1 MLKKTKNV
9 NLILMLFVITIFQL
23 TCLFT
28 LVSKAADEHKMGIIL
43 TFGIYIL
50 VEYIYFIG
58 TRLVLKRKGFEVELI
73 AFLLTSIGL
82 SITASVYPDKALKQL
97 VAVLIGI
104 FGFIF
109 LQRLLRD
116 LKRVSF
122 LRVPAAI
129 GAVGLLA
136 FTLVFASFTNG
147 AKNWLYIGGISIQPS
162 ELVKVVF
169 IFVGA
174 ASLEKL
180 QSNKSL
186 TKFIIFAFACV
197 GALFLMYDF
206 GTALIFFFTF
216 IVISFMRS
224 GDIRTLVL
232 VCTVALMGGLIVLM
246 FRPYVA
252 NRFAAF
258 GHVWEY
264 FDTSGYQQTRTMI
277 YSASGGLFGVGLGNG
292 ELRDIFAATEDLVF
306 GVVCEEFGMIMAG
319 AILLSYVA
327 LLVYSIRHSK
337 YARSSFYA
345 ICACAASS
353 LMLFQA
359 SLNVFG
365 VNDILPLTGVTLPF
379 ISRGGSSMISSW
391 ALFALIK
398 SVNFNIGDI
407 TPYRRKKNKSKHKGV
422 VV

>member
-1 MLKKTKNV
+1 MLKRTKNV
-9 NLILMLFVITIFQL
+9 SLVIMLFVITLFQI

-28 LVSKAADEHKMGIIL
+28 LVSKASSEHKLGIIL

-58 TRLVLKRKGFEVELI
+58 TRLILKRKGFEVELI

-104 FGFIF
+104 FGFVF
-109 LQRLLRD
+109 LQWLLRD
-116 LKRVSF
+116 LKRVSI

-147 AKNWLYIGGISIQPS
+147 AKNWLYIGGVSIQPS

-174 ASLEKL
+174 ATLEKL

-224 GDIRTLVL
+224 GDVRTLVL

-252 NRFAAF
+252 NRFAAY

-292 ELRDIFAATEDLVF
+292 KLRDIFAATEDLVF

-327 LLVYSIRHSK
+327 LLVYSIHHSK

-379 ISRGGSSMISSW
+379 ISRGGSSIICCWMLL
-391 ALFALIK
+391 AFIK
-398 SVNFNIGDI
+398 AVDRS
-407 TPYRRKKNKSKHKGV
+407 TYRYGGV
-422 VV
+422 RQ

>member
-1 MLKKTKNV
+1 MKVGDIMLKKTKNV
-9 NLILMLFVITIFQL
+9 NLVIMLFVITLFQL

-28 LVSKAADEHKMGIIL
+28 LISKSAEEYRTSIIL

-50 VEYIYFIG
+50 VEYAYFIG
-58 TRLVLKRKGFEVELI
+58 TRLILKRKGFEVELI

-82 SITASVYPDKALKQL
+82 SITASVYPDKAIKQL
-97 VAVLIGI
+97 AAALIGI
-104 FGFIF
+104 AGFIF
-109 LQRLLRD
+109 LQWLLRD
-116 LKRVSF
+116 LKRVMA
-122 LRVPAAI
+122 LRIPAAI
-129 GAVGLLA
+129 IGVAILM
-136 FTLVFASFTNG
+136 FTLAFASFTNG

-162 ELVKVVF
+162 EIVKAIF

-174 ASLEKL
+174 ATLEKL

-186 TKFIIFAFACV
+186 TKYIIFAFACV
-197 GALFLMYDF
+197 GSLFLMSDF

-224 GDIRTLVL
+224 GDIRTLFL
-232 VCTVALMGGLIVLM
+232 VCTVVLMGGLLVLM

-252 NRFAAF
+252 NRFAAY

-292 ELRDIFAATEDLVF
+292 KLRDIFAATEDLVF

-327 LLVYSIRHSK
+327 LLIYSIRHSK

-345 ICACAASS
+345 IAACAAAA

-359 SLNVFG
+359 ALNVFG
-365 VNDILPLTGVTLPF
+365 VNDILPMTGVTLPF
-379 ISRGGSSMISSW
+379 ISRGGSSVIACW
-391 ALFALIK
+391 LLLAFIK
-398 SVNFNIGDI
+398 AVDRS
-407 TPYRRKKNKSKHKGV
+407 TYRFGGV
-422 VV
+422 RQ

>member
-9 NLILMLFVITIFQL
+9 NLILMLFVITLFQL

-28 LVSKAADEHKMGIIL
+28 LVSKASSEHKTGIIL

-58 TRLVLKRKGFEVELI
+58 ARLLLKRKGFEVELI

-82 SITASVYPDKALKQL
+82 SITTSVYPDKALKQL

-104 FGFIF
+104 GGFIF
-109 LQRLLRD
+109 LQWLLRD
-116 LKRVSF
+116 LKRVSV
-122 LRVPAAI
+122 LRIPVGIAAI
-129 GAVGLLA
+129 GLLA
-136 FTLVFASFTNG
+136 FTLVFATVTNG
-147 AKNWLYIGGISIQPS
+147 AKNWLYIGGFSIQPS
-162 ELVKVVF
+162 ELVKVAF

-252 NRFAAF
+252 NRFAAY

-306 GVVCEEFGMIMAG
+306 GVVCEEFGIIMAG

-379 ISRGGSSMISSW
+379 ISRGGSSVICCWMLL
-391 ALFALIK
+391 AFIK
-398 SVNFNIGDI
+398 AVDRS
-407 TPYRRKKNKSKHKGV
+407 TYRYGGV
-422 VV
+422 RQ

>member
-1 MLKKTKNV
+1 MQQSRVRNV
-9 NLILMLFVITIFQL
+9 NPYIMLFIITLFQL
-23 TCLFT
+23 ICVFT
-28 LVSKAADEHKMGIIL
+28 LITSSAEEYRTQIL
-43 TFGIYIL
+43 ITFGVYIL
-50 VEYIYFIG
+50 VEYAYFIG
-58 TRLVLKRKGFEVELI
+58 ARLILKRYGFEVELI

-82 SITASVYPDKALKQL
+82 SITCSVYPDKAIKQL

-104 FGFIF
+104 AGFVA
-109 LQRLLRD
+109 LQWIMRD
-116 LKRVSF
+116 LKFCISMRIPV
-122 LRVPAAI
+122 
-129 GAVGLLA
+129 AVVAVALLA
-136 FTLVFASFTNG
+136 FTIVFAKVTNG
-147 AKNWLYIGGISIQPS
+147 AKNWIYIGGMSIQPS
-162 ELVKVVF
+162 ELVKVAF

-174 ASLEKL
+174 ATLERL

-186 TKFIIFAFACV
+186 TKFILFAFACV

-216 IVISFMRS
+216 VVISFMRS
-224 GDIRTLVL
+224 GDIRTIVL
-232 VCTVALMGGLIVLM
+232 VCTVALMGGLLVLM

-252 NRFAAF
+252 NRFAAY

-264 FDTSGYQQTRTMI
+264 FDSSGYQQTRTMI

-292 ELRDIFAATEDLVF
+292 KLREIFAATEDLVF

-359 SLNVFG
+359 ALNVFG

-379 ISRGGSSMISSW
+379 ISRGGSSVISCW
-391 ALFALIK
+391 MLLAFIK
-398 SVNFNIGDI
+398 AVDRSTYKYG
-407 TPYRRKKNKSKHKGV
+407 GV
-422 VV
+422 RQ

>member
-9 NLILMLFVITIFQL
+9 NLVIMLFVITLFQL

-28 LVSKAADEHKMGIIL
+28 LISKSAEEFKTSIII
-43 TFGIYIL
+43 TFGIYIF
-50 VEYIYFIG
+50 VEYIYFIVAG
-58 TRLVLKRKGFEVELI
+58 IGLKRKGFEVELI

-82 SITASVYPDKALKQL
+82 SITASVYPDKAIKQL
-97 VAVLIGI
+97 VAVLMGIG
-104 FGFIF
+104 GFIF
-109 LQRLLRD
+109 LQWLLRD
-116 LKRVSF
+116 LKRVMA
-122 LRVPAAI
+122 LRIPAAI
-129 GAVGLLA
+129 LGVGALVFTLA
-136 FTLVFASFTNG
+136 FATFTNG
-147 AKNWLYIGGISIQPS
+147 AKNWLYIGGFSIQPS
-162 ELVKVVF
+162 EIVKAIF

-174 ASLEKL
+174 ATLEKL

-186 TKFIIFAFACV
+186 TKYIIFAFACV
-197 GALFLMYDF
+197 GCLFLMSDF

-224 GDIRTLVL
+224 GDIRTLFL
-232 VCTVALMGGLIVLM
+232 VCTIVLMGGLLVLM

-252 NRFAAF
+252 NRFAAY

-292 ELRDIFAATEDLVF
+292 KLRDIFAATEDLVF

-345 ICACAASS
+345 IAACAAAA

-359 SLNVFG
+359 ALNVFG
-365 VNDILPLTGVTLPF
+365 VNDILPMTGVTLPF
-379 ISRGGSSMISSW
+379 ISRGGSSVIACW
-391 ALFALIK
+391 LLLAFIK
-398 SVNFNIGDI
+398 AVDRS
-407 TPYRRKKNKSKHKGV
+407 TYRFGGV
-422 VV
+422 RQ

>member
-1 MLKKTKNV
+1 MLKRTKNV
-9 NLILMLFVITIFQL
+9 SLVIMLFVITLFQI

-28 LVSKAADEHKMGIIL
+28 LVSKASSEHKLGIIL

-58 TRLVLKRKGFEVELI
+58 TRLILKRKGFEVELI

-104 FGFIF
+104 FGFVF
-109 LQRLLRD
+109 LQWLLRD
-116 LKRVSF
+116 LKRVSL

-147 AKNWLYIGGISIQPS
+147 AKNWLYIGGVSIQPS

-174 ASLEKL
+174 ATLEKL

-252 NRFAAF
+252 NRFAAY

-292 ELRDIFAATEDLVF
+292 KLRDIFAATEDLVF

-379 ISRGGSSMISSW
+379 ISRGGSSIICCWMLL
-391 ALFALIK
+391 AFIK
-398 SVNFNIGDI
+398 AVDRS
-407 TPYRRKKNKSKHKGV
+407 TYRYGGV
-422 VV
+422 RQ

>member
-9 NLILMLFVITIFQL
+9 NLILMLFVITLFQL

-28 LVSKAADEHKMGIIL
+28 LISKASSEHKMGIIL

-50 VEYIYFIG
+50 VEYTYFIG
-58 TRLVLKRKGFEVELI
+58 ARLLLKRKGFEVELI

-82 SITASVYPDKALKQL
+82 SITTSVYPDKALKQL

-104 FGFIF
+104 FGFVF
-109 LQRLLRD
+109 LQWLLRD

-122 LRVPAAI
+122 LRIPVAI

-136 FTLVFASFTNG
+136 FTLVFANFTNG
-147 AKNWLYIGGISIQPS
+147 AKNWLYIGGLSIQPS
-162 ELVKVVF
+162 ELVKVAF

-174 ASLEKL
+174 ATLEKL

-252 NRFAAF
+252 NRFAAY

-264 FDTSGYQQTRTMI
+264 FDTTGYQQTRTMI

-379 ISRGGSSMISSW
+379 ISRGGSSVICCWMLL
-391 ALFALIK
+391 AFIK
-398 SVNFNIGDI
+398 AVDRS
-407 TPYRRKKNKSKHKGV
+407 TYRYGGV
-422 VV
+422 RQ

>member
-1 MLKKTKNV
+1 MLKRTKNV
-9 NLILMLFVITIFQL
+9 SLVIMLFVITLFQI

-28 LVSKAADEHKMGIIL
+28 LVSKASSEHKLGIIL

-50 VEYIYFIG
+50 VEYVYFIG
-58 TRLVLKRKGFEVELI
+58 TRLILKRKGFEVELI

-97 VAVLIGI
+97 VAVLIGV
-104 FGFIF
+104 FGFVF
-109 LQRLLRD
+109 LQWLLRD
-116 LKRVSF
+116 LKRVSL

-147 AKNWLYIGGISIQPS
+147 AKNWLYIGGVSIQPS

-174 ASLEKL
+174 ATLEKL

-224 GDIRTLVL
+224 GDVRTLVL

-252 NRFAAF
+252 NRFAAY

-292 ELRDIFAATEDLVF
+292 KLRDIFAATEDLVF

-379 ISRGGSSMISSW
+379 ISRGGSSIICCWMLL
-391 ALFALIK
+391 AFIK
-398 SVNFNIGDI
+398 AVDRS
-407 TPYRRKKNKSKHKGV
+407 TYRYGGV
-422 VV
+422 RQ

>member
-9 NLILMLFVITIFQL
+9 NLVIMLFVITLFQL

-28 LVSKAADEHKMGIIL
+28 LVSKASSEHKTGIIL

-58 TRLVLKRKGFEVELI
+58 ARLLLKRKGFEVELI

-82 SITASVYPDKALKQL
+82 SITTSVYPDKALKQL

-104 FGFIF
+104 LGFVF
-109 LQRLLRD
+109 LQWLLRD

-122 LRVPAAI
+122 LRIPAAI

-162 ELVKVVF
+162 ELVKVAF

-206 GTALIFFFTF
+206 GAALIFYFTF

-224 GDIRTLVL
+224 ESNWVL
-232 VCTVALMGGLIVLM
+232 DA
-246 FRPYVA
+246 
-252 NRFAAF
+252 
-258 GHVWEY
+258 
-264 FDTSGYQQTRTMI
+264 MI
-277 YSASGGLFGVGLGNG
+277 HWGSPN
-292 ELRDIFAATEDLVF
+292 T
-306 GVVCEEFGMIMAG
+306 
-319 AILLSYVA
+319 
-327 LLVYSIRHSK
+327 K
-337 YARSSFYA
+337 Y
-345 ICACAASS
+345 I
-353 LMLFQA
+353 
-359 SLNVFG
+359 
-365 VNDILPLTGVTLPF
+365 I
-379 ISRGGSSMISSW
+379 
-391 ALFALIK
+391 
-398 SVNFNIGDI
+398 
-407 TPYRRKKNKSKHKGV
+407 
-422 VV
+422 

>member
-1 MLKKTKNV
+1 MLKRTKNV
-9 NLILMLFVITIFQL
+9 SLVIMLFVITLFQI

-28 LVSKAADEHKMGIIL
+28 LVSKASSEHKLGIIL

-58 TRLVLKRKGFEVELI
+58 TRLILKRKGFEVELI

-104 FGFIF
+104 FGFVF
-109 LQRLLRD
+109 LQWLLRD
-116 LKRVSF
+116 LKRVSL

-129 GAVGLLA
+129 GAVGLLV

-147 AKNWLYIGGISIQPS
+147 AKNWLYIGGVSIQPS

-174 ASLEKL
+174 ATLEKL

-224 GDIRTLVL
+224 GDVRTLVL

-252 NRFAAF
+252 NRFAAY

-292 ELRDIFAATEDLVF
+292 KLRDIFAATEDLVF

-379 ISRGGSSMISSW
+379 ISRGGSSIICCWMLL
-391 ALFALIK
+391 AFIK
-398 SVNFNIGDI
+398 AVDRS
-407 TPYRRKKNKSKHKGV
+407 TYRYGGV
-422 VV
+422 RQ

>member
-9 NLILMLFVITIFQL
+9 NLILMLFVITLFQL

-28 LVSKAADEHKMGIIL
+28 LIGKASNEHKTGIIL

-58 TRLVLKRKGFEVELI
+58 ARLLLKRKGFEVELI

-82 SITASVYPDKALKQL
+82 SITTSVYPDKALKQL

-104 FGFIF
+104 GGFVF
-109 LQRLLRD
+109 LQWLLRD
-116 LKRVSF
+116 LKRVSV
-122 LRVPAAI
+122 LRVPVGIAAI
-129 GAVGLLA
+129 GLLA
-136 FTLVFASFTNG
+136 FTLVFATVTNG
-147 AKNWLYIGGISIQPS
+147 AKNWLYIGGLSIQPS
-162 ELVKVVF
+162 ELVKVAF

-252 NRFAAF
+252 NRFAAY

-379 ISRGGSSMISSW
+379 ISRGGSSVICCWMLL
-391 ALFALIK
+391 AFIK
-398 SVNFNIGDI
+398 AVDRS
-407 TPYRRKKNKSKHKGV
+407 TYRYGGV
-422 VV
+422 RQ

>member
-9 NLILMLFVITIFQL
+9 NLILMLFVITLFQL

-28 LVSKAADEHKMGIIL
+28 LVSKASSEHKTGIIL

-58 TRLVLKRKGFEVELI
+58 ARLLLKRKGFEVELI

-82 SITASVYPDKALKQL
+82 SITTSVYPDKALKQL

-104 FGFIF
+104 GGFIF
-109 LQRLLRD
+109 LQWLLRD

-122 LRVPAAI
+122 LRIPVAI

-147 AKNWLYIGGISIQPS
+147 AKNWLYIGGLSIQPS
-162 ELVKVVF
+162 ELVKVAF

-252 NRFAAF
+252 NRFAAY

-306 GVVCEEFGMIMAG
+306 GVVCEEFGIIMAG

-379 ISRGGSSMISSW
+379 ISRGGSSVICCWMLL
-391 ALFALIK
+391 AFIK
-398 SVNFNIGDI
+398 AVDRS
-407 TPYRRKKNKSKHKGV
+407 TYRYGGV
-422 VV
+422 RQ

>member
-9 NLILMLFVITIFQL
+9 NLILMLFVITLFQI

-28 LVSKAADEHKMGIIL
+28 LVSKAANEHKTGIIL

-58 TRLVLKRKGFEVELI
+58 TSLLLKRKGFEVELI

-82 SITASVYPDKALKQL
+82 SITTSVYPDKALKQL

-104 FGFIF
+104 FGFVF
-109 LQRLLRD
+109 LQWLLRD

-122 LRVPAAI
+122 LRIPAAI

-136 FTLVFASFTNG
+136 FTLVFAGFTNG

-174 ASLEKL
+174 ATLEKL

-252 NRFAAF
+252 NRFAAY

-327 LLVYSIRHSK
+327 LLIYSIRHSK

-379 ISRGGSSMISSW
+379 ISRGGSSVICCWMLL
-391 ALFALIK
+391 AFIK
-398 SVNFNIGDI
+398 AVDRS
-407 TPYRRKKNKSKHKGV
+407 TYRYGGV
-422 VV
+422 RQ

>member
-1 MLKKTKNV
+1 MQTIKQRNV
-9 NLILMLFVITIFQL
+9 NPYIMLFIITLFQL
-23 TCLFT
+23 ICLLT
-28 LVSKAADEHKMGIIL
+28 LITSVDEQYRTNVLIA
-43 TFGIYIL
+43 FGGYL
-50 VEYIYFIG
+50 MVEYAYFIG
-58 TRLVLKRKGFEVELI
+58 ARLVLGRRGFEVELI

-82 SITASVYPDKALKQL
+82 SITASVYPDGIIKQFIAVL
-97 VAVLIGI
+97 VGIGGFVVLQWVLRDVKFCNSMRIPVAVL
-104 FGFIF
+104 
-109 LQRLLRD
+109 
-116 LKRVSF
+116 
-122 LRVPAAI
+122 AM
-129 GAVGLLA
+129 GLLV
-136 FTLVFASFTNG
+136 FTLVFAKATNG
-147 AKNWLYIGGISIQPS
+147 AKNWIYIGGISIQPS
-162 ELVKVVF
+162 ELVKVAF

-174 ASLEKL
+174 ATLEKL

-186 TKFIIFAFACV
+186 TKFVIFAFGCV

-216 IVISFMRS
+216 IVIAFMRS
-224 GDIRTLVL
+224 GDIRTIVL
-232 VCTVALMGGLIVLM
+232 VCTVALMGGLLVLM

-252 NRFAAF
+252 NRFAAY

-292 ELRDIFAATEDLVF
+292 KLRDIFAATEDLVF

-345 ICACAASS
+345 ICACAAAS

-359 SLNVFG
+359 ALNVFG

-379 ISRGGSSMISSW
+379 ISRGGSSIISCW
-391 ALFALIK
+391 MLLAFIK
-398 SVNFNIGDI
+398 AVDRS
-407 TPYRRKKNKSKHKGV
+407 TYRYGGV
-422 VV
+422 RQ

>member
-9 NLILMLFVITIFQL
+9 NLILMLFVITLFQL

-28 LVSKAADEHKMGIIL
+28 LVSKASSEHKTGIIL

-58 TRLVLKRKGFEVELI
+58 ARLLLKRKGFEVELI

-82 SITASVYPDKALKQL
+82 SITTSVYPDKALKQL

-104 FGFIF
+104 GGFIF
-109 LQRLLRD
+109 LQWLLRD
-116 LKRVSF
+116 LKRVSV
-122 LRVPAAI
+122 LRVPVGIAAI
-129 GAVGLLA
+129 GLLA

-147 AKNWLYIGGISIQPS
+147 AKNWLYIGGFSIQPS
-162 ELVKVVF
+162 ELVKVAF

-252 NRFAAF
+252 NRFAAY

-379 ISRGGSSMISSW
+379 ISRGGSSVICCWMLL
-391 ALFALIK
+391 AFIK
-398 SVNFNIGDI
+398 AVDRS
-407 TPYRRKKNKSKHKGV
+407 TYRYGGV
-422 VV
+422 RQ

>member
-9 NLILMLFVITIFQL
+9 NLVIMLFVITLFQL

-28 LVSKAADEHKMGIIL
+28 LVSKSAEEFKTSIII
-43 TFGIYIL
+43 TFGVYIL
-50 VEYIYFIG
+50 VEYLYFIIASLG
-58 TRLVLKRKGFEVELI
+58 LKRKGFEVELI

-82 SITASVYPDKALKQL
+82 SITASVYPDKAIKQL
-97 VAVLIGI
+97 VAVLMGIG
-104 FGFIF
+104 GFIF
-109 LQRLLRD
+109 LQWLLRD
-116 LKRVSF
+116 LKRVMA
-122 LRVPAAI
+122 LRIPAAI
-129 GAVGLLA
+129 IGVGALLFTLA
-136 FTLVFASFTNG
+136 FATFTNG
-147 AKNWLYIGGISIQPS
+147 AKNWLYIGGFSIQPS
-162 ELVKVVF
+162 EIVKAIF

-174 ASLEKL
+174 ATLEKL

-186 TKFIIFAFACV
+186 TKYIIFAFACV
-197 GALFLMYDF
+197 GCLFLMSDF

-224 GDIRTLVL
+224 GDIRTLFL
-232 VCTVALMGGLIVLM
+232 VCTVVLMGGLLVLL

-252 NRFAAF
+252 NRFAAY

-292 ELRDIFAATEDLVF
+292 KLRNIFAATEDLVF

-345 ICACAASS
+345 IAACAAAA

-359 SLNVFG
+359 ALNVFG
-365 VNDILPLTGVTLPF
+365 VNDILPMTGVTLPF
-379 ISRGGSSMISSW
+379 ISRGGSSVIACW
-391 ALFALIK
+391 LLLAFIK
-398 SVNFNIGDI
+398 AVDRS
-407 TPYRRKKNKSKHKGV
+407 TYRFGGV
-422 VV
+422 RQ

>member
-1 MLKKTKNV
+1 MLKRTKNV
-9 NLILMLFVITIFQL
+9 SLVIMLFVITLFQL

-28 LVSKAADEHKMGIIL
+28 LVSKASSEHKMGIIL
-43 TFGIYIL
+43 TFGIYML

-58 TRLVLKRKGFEVELI
+58 TRLILKRKGFEVELI

-82 SITASVYPDKALKQL
+82 SITTSVYPDKALKQL
-97 VAVLIGI
+97 VAILIGI
-104 FGFIF
+104 FGFVF
-109 LQRLLRD
+109 LQWLLRD

-122 LRVPAAI
+122 LRIPAAI

-174 ASLEKL
+174 ATLEKL

-186 TKFIIFAFACV
+186 TKFIIFSFACV

-216 IVISFMRS
+216 VVISFMRS
-224 GDIRTLVL
+224 GDVRTLVL
-232 VCTVALMGGLIVLM
+232 VCTIALMGGLIVLM

-252 NRFAAF
+252 NRFAAY

-292 ELRDIFAATEDLVF
+292 KLRNIFAATEDLVF

-379 ISRGGSSMISSW
+379 ISRGGSSIICCWMLL
-391 ALFALIK
+391 AFIK
-398 SVNFNIGDI
+398 AVDRS
-407 TPYRRKKNKSKHKGV
+407 TYRYGGV
-422 VV
+422 RQ

>member
-1 MLKKTKNV
+1 MQKIKARNV
-9 NLILMLFVITIFQL
+9 NPYIMLFIITLFQLICFVTLVTSVEEQYRSGILM
-23 TCLFT
+23 
-28 LVSKAADEHKMGIIL
+28 
-43 TFGIYIL
+43 TFGGYLL
-50 VEYIYFIG
+50 VEYAYFIG
-58 TRLVLKRKGFEVELI
+58 ARLILKRRGFEVELI

-82 SITASVYPDKALKQL
+82 SITASVYPDGIVKQFI
-97 VAVLIGI
+97 AVLIGI
-104 FGFIF
+104 GEFVL
-109 LQRLLRD
+109 LQWFMRD
-116 LKRVSF
+116 LKLCIGV
-122 LRVPAAI
+122 RVPV
-129 GAVGLLA
+129 AVIAFGLLA
-136 FTLVFASFTNG
+136 FTLVFAKVTNG
-147 AKNWLYIGGISIQPS
+147 AKNWIYIGGISVQPS
-162 ELVKVVF
+162 ELVKVAF

-174 ASLEKL
+174 ASLERL
-180 QSNKSL
+180 QSNRSL

-224 GDIRTLVL
+224 GDIRTIIL
-232 VCTVALMGGLIVLM
+232 VCTVALMGGLLVLI

-252 NRFAAF
+252 NRFAAY

-292 ELRDIFAATEDLVF
+292 KLRDVFAATEDLVF

-345 ICACAASS
+345 ICACAASA

-379 ISRGGSSMISSW
+379 ISRGGSSIISCW
-391 ALFALIK
+391 MLLAFIK
-398 SVNFNIGDI
+398 AVDRS
-407 TPYRRKKNKSKHKGV
+407 TYRYGGV
-422 VV
+422 RQ

>member
-9 NLILMLFVITIFQL
+9 NLILMLFVITLFQI

-28 LVSKAADEHKMGIIL
+28 LVGKAANEHKTGIIL

-58 TRLVLKRKGFEVELI
+58 TRLLLKRKGFEVELI

-82 SITASVYPDKALKQL
+82 SITTSVYPDKALKQL

-104 FGFIF
+104 FGFVF
-109 LQRLLRD
+109 LQWLLRD

-122 LRVPAAI
+122 LRIPAAI

-136 FTLVFASFTNG
+136 FTLVFAGFTNG

-174 ASLEKL
+174 ATLEKL

-252 NRFAAF
+252 NRFAAY

-327 LLVYSIRHSK
+327 LLIYSIRHSK

-379 ISRGGSSMISSW
+379 ISRGGSSVICCWMLL
-391 ALFALIK
+391 AFIK
-398 SVNFNIGDI
+398 AVDRS
-407 TPYRRKKNKSKHKGV
+407 TYRYGGV
-422 VV
+422 RQ

>member
-1 MLKKTKNV
+1 MLKRTKNV
-9 NLILMLFVITIFQL
+9 SLVIMLFVITLFQI

-28 LVSKAADEHKMGIIL
+28 LVSKASSEHKLGIIL

-58 TRLVLKRKGFEVELI
+58 TRLILKRKGFEVELI

-104 FGFIF
+104 LGFVF
-109 LQRLLRD
+109 LQWLLRD
-116 LKRVSF
+116 LKRVSI

-147 AKNWLYIGGISIQPS
+147 AKNWLYIGGVSIQPS

-174 ASLEKL
+174 ATLEKL

-252 NRFAAF
+252 NRFAAY

-292 ELRDIFAATEDLVF
+292 KLRDIFAATEDLVF

-379 ISRGGSSMISSW
+379 ISRGGSSIICCWMLL
-391 ALFALIK
+391 AFIK
-398 SVNFNIGDI
+398 AVDRS
-407 TPYRRKKNKSKHKGV
+407 TYRYGGV
-422 VV
+422 RQ

>member
-9 NLILMLFVITIFQL
+9 NLVIMLFVITLFQL

-28 LVSKAADEHKMGIIL
+28 LLVKSAEEYKTSIII

-50 VEYIYFIG
+50 VEYLYFIIAG
-58 TRLVLKRKGFEVELI
+58 LGLKRKSFEVELI

-82 SITASVYPDKALKQL
+82 SITASVYPDKAIKQL
-97 VAVLIGI
+97 IAVLMGIG
-104 FGFIF
+104 GFIF
-109 LQRLLRD
+109 LQWLLRD
-116 LKRVSF
+116 LKRVMA
-122 LRVPAAI
+122 LRIPAAI
-129 GAVGLLA
+129 IGVGALA
-136 FTLVFASFTNG
+136 FTLAFASFTNG
-147 AKNWLYIGGISIQPS
+147 AKNWLYIGGFSIQPS
-162 ELVKVVF
+162 EIVKSIF

-174 ASLEKL
+174 ATLEKL

-186 TKFIIFAFACV
+186 TKYIIFAFACV
-197 GALFLMYDF
+197 GSLFLMSDF

-224 GDIRTLVL
+224 GDIRTLFL
-232 VCTVALMGGLIVLM
+232 VCTVVLMGGLLVLM

-252 NRFAAF
+252 NRFAAY

-345 ICACAASS
+345 IAACAAAA

-359 SLNVFG
+359 ALNVFG
-365 VNDILPLTGVTLPF
+365 VNDILPMTGVTLPF
-379 ISRGGSSMISSW
+379 ISRGGSSVIACW
-391 ALFALIK
+391 LLLAFIK
-398 SVNFNIGDI
+398 AVDRS
-407 TPYRRKKNKSKHKGV
+407 TYRFGGV
-422 VV
+422 RQ

>member
-9 NLILMLFVITIFQL
+9 NLILMLFVITLFQL

-28 LVSKAADEHKMGIIL
+28 LISKASSEHKMGIIL

-58 TRLVLKRKGFEVELI
+58 ARLLLKRKGFEVELI

-82 SITASVYPDKALKQL
+82 SITTSVYPDKALKQL

-104 FGFIF
+104 GGFVF
-109 LQRLLRD
+109 LQWLLRD
-116 LKRVSF
+116 LKRVSV
-122 LRVPAAI
+122 LRVPVGIA
-129 GAVGLLA
+129 AVGLLA
-136 FTLVFASFTNG
+136 FTLIFATATNG
-147 AKNWLYIGGISIQPS
+147 AKNWLYIGGLSIQPS
-162 ELVKVVF
+162 ELVKVAF

-252 NRFAAF
+252 NRFAAY

-379 ISRGGSSMISSW
+379 ISRGGSSVICCWMLL
-391 ALFALIK
+391 AFIK
-398 SVNFNIGDI
+398 AVDRS
-407 TPYRRKKNKSKHKGV
+407 TYRYGGV
-422 VV
+422 RQ

>member
-1 MLKKTKNV
+1 MNKVKNV
-9 NLILMLFVITIFQL
+9 NPYIMMFVITLFQL
-23 TCLFT
+23 ICLFS
-28 LVSKAADEHKMGIIL
+28 LVTSVAE
-43 TFGIYIL
+43 
-50 VEYIYFIG
+50 EYIKNIVISFGGYIMIEYAYFIG
-58 TRLVLKRKGFEVELI
+58 ARLILKRRGFEVELI

-82 SITASVYPDKALKQL
+82 SITASVYPDGIIKQFI
-97 VAVLIGI
+97 AVVIGI
-104 FGFIF
+104 VGFVL
-109 LQRLLRD
+109 LQWIMRD
-116 LKRVSF
+116 LKFCISM
-122 LRVPAAI
+122 RVPVAVAAL
-129 GAVGLLA
+129 GLLA
-136 FTLVFASFTNG
+136 FTLVFAKITNG
-147 AKNWLYIGGISIQPS
+147 AKNWIYIGSMSIQPS
-162 ELVKVVF
+162 ELVKVAF

-174 ASLEKL
+174 ATLEKL
-180 QSNKSL
+180 QSNRSL
-186 TKFIIFAFACV
+186 TKFIVFALGCV

-224 GDIRTLVL
+224 GDIRTIAL
-232 VCTVALMGGLIVLM
+232 VCTVALMGGLLVLV

-252 NRFAAF
+252 NRFAAY

-264 FDTSGYQQTRTMI
+264 FDSSGYQQTRTMI

-292 ELRDIFAATEDLVF
+292 KLRDIFAATEDLVF

-345 ICACAASS
+345 ICACAAAS

-359 SLNVFG
+359 ALNVFG

-379 ISRGGSSMISSW
+379 VSRGGSSIISCW
-391 ALFALIK
+391 MLLAFIK
-398 SVNFNIGDI
+398 AVDRS
-407 TPYRRKKNKSKHKGV
+407 TYRYGGV
-422 VV
+422 RQ

>member
-9 NLILMLFVITIFQL
+9 NLILMLFVITLFQL

-28 LVSKAADEHKMGIIL
+28 LVSKASSEHKTGIIL

-58 TRLVLKRKGFEVELI
+58 ARLLLKRKGFEVELI

-82 SITASVYPDKALKQL
+82 SITTSVYPDKALKQL

-104 FGFIF
+104 GGFIF
-109 LQRLLRD
+109 LQWLLRD
-116 LKRVSF
+116 LKRVSV
-122 LRVPAAI
+122 LRVPVGIA
-129 GAVGLLA
+129 AVGLLA
-136 FTLVFASFTNG
+136 FTLVFATVTNG
-147 AKNWLYIGGISIQPS
+147 AKNWLYIGGLSIQPS
-162 ELVKVVF
+162 ELVKVAF

-252 NRFAAF
+252 NRFAAY

-379 ISRGGSSMISSW
+379 ISRGGSSVICCWMLL
-391 ALFALIK
+391 AFIK
-398 SVNFNIGDI
+398 AVDRS
-407 TPYRRKKNKSKHKGV
+407 TYRYGGV
-422 VV
+422 RQ

>member
-9 NLILMLFVITIFQL
+9 NLILMLFVITLFQL

-58 TRLVLKRKGFEVELI
+58 TRLILKRKGFEVELI

-104 FGFIF
+104 FGFVF
-109 LQRLLRD
+109 LQWLLRD

-147 AKNWLYIGGISIQPS
+147 AKNWLYIGGMSIQPS

-252 NRFAAF
+252 NRFAAY

-292 ELRDIFAATEDLVF
+292 KLRNIFAATEDLVF

-379 ISRGGSSMISSW
+379 ISRGGSSVICCWMLL
-391 ALFALIK
+391 AFIK
-398 SVNFNIGDI
+398 AVDRS
-407 TPYRRKKNKSKHKGV
+407 TYRYGGV
-422 VV
+422 RQ

>member
-1 MLKKTKNV
+1 MQKIKQRNV
-9 NLILMLFVITIFQL
+9 NPYIMLFIITLFQLICFVTLVTSVDEQYRSGILM
-23 TCLFT
+23 
-28 LVSKAADEHKMGIIL
+28 
-43 TFGIYIL
+43 TFGGYLL
-50 VEYIYFIG
+50 VEYAYFIG
-58 TRLVLKRKGFEVELI
+58 ARLILKRRGFEVELI

-82 SITASVYPDKALKQL
+82 SITASVYPDGIVKQF

-104 FGFIF
+104 GGFIL
-109 LQRLLRD
+109 LQWFMRD
-116 LKRVSF
+116 LKLCIAV
-122 LRVPAAI
+122 RVPV
-129 GAVGLLA
+129 AVIAFGLLA
-136 FTLVFASFTNG
+136 ATLVLAKVTNG
-147 AKNWLYIGGISIQPS
+147 AKNWIYIGGISVQPS
-162 ELVKVVF
+162 ELVKVAF

-174 ASLEKL
+174 ASLERL
-180 QSNKSL
+180 QSNRSL

-224 GDIRTLVL
+224 GDIRTIIL
-232 VCTVALMGGLIVLM
+232 VCTVALMGGLLVLI

-252 NRFAAF
+252 NRFAAY

-292 ELRDIFAATEDLVF
+292 KLRHIFAATEDLVF

-345 ICACAASS
+345 ICACAASA

-379 ISRGGSSMISSW
+379 ISRGGSSIISCW
-391 ALFALIK
+391 MLLAFIK
-398 SVNFNIGDI
+398 AVDRSTYQYG
-407 TPYRRKKNKSKHKGV
+407 GV
-422 VV
+422 RQ